1 MARKGILGSSLN
13 AAMAK
18 SVEEEEAELIAQRSE
33 GEAAAPRPSAPTVKN
48 AARGLQDEDRH
59 ATRLISP
66 NQIRMSRFSDRLDPE
81 EGLESLIE
89 SIRKEEQKV
98 PILVRRV
105 DGGEYEVVYGR
116 RRVLACRALRREVR
130 AQVMD
135 LSDEEALIAQGV
147 ENNERRNT
155 SFIERALFAYQ
166 LQEAGIEPGV
176 IQKVMGVDESLV
188 RKMRAV
194 ASGIPRRLVE
204 RIGPAPDVGRRQW
217 EALKQVCQDL
227 GEKRAAALADMVD
240 PSLPSSER
248 LAQVITTAKPKPPA
262 PSQSFHE
269 LAGGRLAA
277 KRSGAT
283 LNLRVTTKA
292 DRQFFSFLEGR
303 LADLY
308 KEWKGE

>member
-1 MARKGILGSSLN
+1 
-13 AAMAK
+13 
-18 SVEEEEAELIAQRSE
+18 
-33 GEAAAPRPSAPTVKN
+33 
-48 AARGLQDEDRH
+48 
-59 ATRLISP
+59 
-66 NQIRMSRFSDRLDPE
+66 
-81 EGLESLIE
+81 
-89 SIRKEEQKV
+89 
-98 PILVRRV
+98 
-105 DGGEYEVVYGR
+105 
-116 RRVLACRALRREVR
+116 
-130 AQVMD
+130 
-135 LSDEEALIAQGV
+135 V

-166 LQEAGIEPGV
+166 LEENRVEPGV

-188 RKMRAV
+188 RKMRAI
-194 ASGIPRRLVE
+194 ASGIPKKLIE
-204 RIGPAPDVGRRQW
+204 RIGPAPDAGRRQW

-248 LAQVITTAKPKPPA
+248 LAQVIMSAKSRPPA
-262 PSQSFHE
+262 PTRRPQE

-292 DRQFFSFLEGR
+292 DQEFFSFLEGR

>member
-1 MARKGILGSSLN
+1 MD
-13 AAMAK
+13 K
-18 SVEEEEAELIAQRSE
+18 SVEEEEAELLAQRSK
-33 GEAAAPRPSAPTVKN
+33 GQAAGPTLSAPTVKD
-48 AARGLQDEDRH
+48 AARGMEDEDRH

-81 EGLESLIE
+81 EGLESLIA
-89 SIRKEEQKV
+89 SIREEEQKV
-98 PILVRRV
+98 PILVRRLS
-105 DGGEYEVVYGR
+105 GGGYEVVYGR
-116 RRVLACRALRREVR
+116 RRVLACRALGREVR

-135 LSDEEALIAQGV
+135 LSDEDALIAQGV

-194 ASGIPRRLVE
+194 ASGIPRKLIE

-227 GEKRAAALADMVD
+227 GGKRAAALVDMVD

-248 LAQVITTAKPKPPA
+248 LAQVITTAKPNKPPA
-262 PSQSFHE
+262 SSQSPQE
-269 LAGGRLAA
+269 LAGGRIAA
-277 KRSGAT
+277 KRSGAS
-283 LNLRVTTKA
+283 LSLRVTTKA
-292 DRQFFSFLEGR
+292 DKEFFSFLEGR
-303 LADLY
+303 LAVLY
-308 KEWKGE
+308 REWKGE